1 MCTKCATS
9 VDDSGL
15 CDDNDLTTGY
25 RGLLDTLCIAS
36 LSCILVSELL
46 RQDGVFDISI
56 GQRAVLEQRHPAM
69 MLHGSSEQFVAT
81 WLMLLLSRHRFAVHV
96 YKFFLTSF
104 LTSSLASLA
113 APAAS
118 PSFLLTVCRAESAVS
133 AAELAAF
140 LTSLSVGVFLAEGHR
155 RSASVSLLIPIETG
169 GCTHRQSSWRPR
181 WPRQQSPDRQLV
193 SVRLSC

>member
-1 MCTKCATS
+1 MWAPIS
-9 VDDSGL
+9 
-15 CDDNDLTTGY
+15 
-25 RGLLDTLCIAS
+25 
-36 LSCILVSELL
+36 VSE
-46 RQDGVFDISI
+46 
-56 GQRAVLEQRHPAM
+56 RAPSEQRHSFM
-69 MLHGSSEQFVAT
+69 ILHGSPERLVAT
-81 WLMLLLSRHRFAVHV
+81 LLMLLLSRHRLVVHNV